1 MQQVQFAKYVGVAP
15 GTTTMTLG
23 QASPAMAA
31 AQLAVAR
38 APKPHYMPYPTMA
51 DMRGG
56 PGLGVVFPES
66 GGGWMQ
72 TGMVGRVYDQNGNPQ
87 PIATQAPTAPLSMKW
102 STSTGAPLPPAE
114 GYGSIQLAGGSAT
127 SLGYISR
134 DWWQTGRTRG
144 DATQGGY
151 NYPTNAQPLNGLGFT
166 PGPERGYVNRT
177 LIGAGL
183 AEAGAQ
189 AVFIES
195 PNAPNDA
202 ELSRVYQYMPVH
214 AGWKYVTASQGNVE
228 PASLGAT
235 DAAVAAEAASVANPT
250 VAAEIANTQK
260 RQFHLQFVATVAMAT
275 MAAVGV
281 ATYLRSK

>member
-1 MQQVQFAKYVGVAP
+1 MQQVRFANTVGVAP

-23 QASPAMAA
+23 ANSPAMAA
-31 AQLAVAR
+31 AQLAATR
-38 APKPHYMPYPTMA
+38 IRSQYMPYPTMA
-51 DMRGG
+51 DMNG
-56 PGLGVVFPES
+56 GLGVVFPES
-66 GGGWMQ
+66 GGGWMK
-72 TGMVGRVYDQNGNPQ
+72 TGVVGRVYDQNNQPQ
-87 PIATQAPTAPLSMKW
+87 PWATQAPTKPLSLKW
-102 STSTGAPLPPAE
+102 NTSAGLPLPPAPT
-114 GYGSIQLAGGSAT
+114 YGSVQIAGSAT
-127 SLGYISR
+127 GSGLGYINR

-151 NYPTNAQPLNGLGFT
+151 NYPTNLQPLSGCLGFT

-214 AGWKYVTASQGNVE
+214 AGWKYVTASQGVVG
-228 PASLGAT
+228 PGLGAT
-235 DAAVAAEAASVANPT
+235 DAAVAAEAASTASPS

-260 RQFHLQFVATVAMAT
+260 RQFHLQVIATVAMAT
-275 MAAVGV
+275 MAAIGV
-281 ATYLRSK
+281 ASYLRR

>member
-15 GTTTMTLG
+15 STTTMTLG

-31 AQLAVAR
+31 AQLAAAR
-38 APKPHYMPYPTMA
+38 APKPQYMPYTSMA

-56 PGLGVVFPES
+56 LGMVFPAS
-66 GGGWMQ
+66 GGGYMQ
-72 TGMVGRVYDQNGNPQ
+72 TGAVGRVYDQNGNPQ
-87 PIATQAPTAPLSMKW
+87 PWATQAPTDPLSMKW
-102 STSTGAPLPPAE
+102 TTSVNAPLPPKA
-114 GYGSIQLAGGSAT
+114 GYGSVQISGSAT
-127 SLGYISR
+127 GSGSALGFISR

-144 DATQGGY
+144 DSTQGGY
-151 NYPTNAQPLNGLGFT
+151 NYPTNVQPLSGLGFT

-183 AEAGAQ
+183 GEAGAQ

-214 AGWKYVTASQGNVE
+214 AGWKYVNASQGV
-228 PASLGAT
+228 AGLGAT
-235 DAAVAAEAASVANPT
+235 DASVAAVAASAVDAATAQK
-250 VAAEIANTQK
+250 IADTQT
-260 RQFHLQFVATVAMAT
+260 RQHHLQIVATLAMAT
-275 MAAVGV
+275 MAIVGV
-281 ATYLRSK
+281 ATYMRSK